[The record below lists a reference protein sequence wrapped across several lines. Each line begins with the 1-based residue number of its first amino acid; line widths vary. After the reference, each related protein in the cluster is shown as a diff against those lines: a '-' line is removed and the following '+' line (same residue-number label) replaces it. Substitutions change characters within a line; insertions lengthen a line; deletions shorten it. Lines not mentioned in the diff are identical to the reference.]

1 MNKDVHEA
9 ALKLLNFRSYSQYE
23 LQQKLLK
30 QGYDAQAVQQAVEYV
45 MERGYL
51 NDAALCDMLLSQY
64 AEINRYSLR
73 ETYARLRRRGLA
85 AALITDRLATRDNI
99 HEYQAALKLAQKYWR
114 ADDSQITGKIMRR
127 LAAKGFKATTVNK
140 VLEYLRDMLP

>member
-1 MNKDVHEA
+1 MNKDVQEA

-30 QGYDAQAVQQAVEYV
+30 QGYDAPAVQQAVNYV

-64 AEINRYSLR
+64 AAAKRYSLR
-73 ETYARLRRRGLA
+73 ETYVRLRRRGLA
-85 AALITDRLATRDNI
+85 PALITDRLANRDDS
-99 HEYQAALKLAQKYWR
+99 HEYEAALKLAQTYWR
-114 ADDSQITGKIMRR
+114 AGDSQITGKIVRR
-127 LAAKGFKATTVNK
+127 LAAKGFKAATVNK